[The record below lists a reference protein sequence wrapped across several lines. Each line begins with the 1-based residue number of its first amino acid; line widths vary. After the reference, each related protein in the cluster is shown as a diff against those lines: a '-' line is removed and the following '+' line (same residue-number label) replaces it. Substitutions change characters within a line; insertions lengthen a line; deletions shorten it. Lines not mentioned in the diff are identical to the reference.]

1 MFVKVNNMQDSTTKI
16 INLIQINFIFPCN
29 NKSMKF
35 TFEELKKTL
44 KPLKTMMWI
53 ATAVCCINIF
63 LAFSSRILFLKIMYG
78 TMAIYSFNMMNKSN
92 KRYAAATNLDF
103 TITLEDSASIIKMNM
118 DSISEKVYVIKV
130 KFGIL
135 CTLPS
140 NIEFDE
146 ILKKKLIKN

>member
-1 MFVKVNNMQDSTTKI
+1 
-16 INLIQINFIFPCN
+16 
-29 NKSMKF
+29 MKF

-53 ATAVCCINIF
+53 ATAVCCINIY
-63 LAFSSRILFLKIMYG
+63 LAFASNILFTKMMYG
-78 TMAIYSFNMMNKSN
+78 VMALYSFNMMNKSN
-92 KRYAAATNLDF
+92 KRSAAANNLDF
-103 TITLEDSASIIKMNM
+103 TITLENTTDIIKNNI
-118 DSISEKVYVIKV
+118 DSISDKVYVIKD

-146 ILKKKLIKN
+146 ILTKRLIKK